1 MEKPKKSKD
10 DAIEVLQRLADRAM
24 SPEIQEGLAADHARK
39 VAAADAAAERRKAV
53 RASIRAASARDG
65 AARRAATKAG
75 LKVTKS
81 RGGRDTPDNLGGFQ
95 LVDRNIVVEG
105 EHYDLSAD
113 DVIRLCAPKR

>member
-65 AARRAATKAG
+65 AARRAATKAC
-75 LKVTKS
+75 LLYTSDAADDLLCVDL
-81 RGGRDTPDNLGGFQ
+81 GGR
-95 LVDRNIVVEG
+95 RI
-105 EHYDLSAD
+105 
-113 DVIRLCAPKR
+113 IKK